1 MWYFTLFVNTQTHF
15 AFTSVCVFIQV
26 SLSRSFVVVVF
37 VGFLFL
43 LLLLS
48 RSVYSISV
56 CIYDFSSLV
65 SLLNIYLFSFFS
77 VFQFSFYLFILLP
90 FFSLTVACCCCYW
103 CCCFFSSFSIWSVC
117 MSSFFLPSF
126 LACCALFSG
135 CRVQILTSDLVLL
148 ERLKWIECMSDR
160 TCNTFAYTSI
170 YQSYSTLLR
179 QVRNITSIPNPSI
192 LPCEICKQCRC
203 NFVIEILL

>member
-65 SLLNIYLFSFFS
+65 SLLNIYSFSFFS

-90 FFSLTVACCCCYW
+90 FFLSQLHVVVVIGVVV
-103 CCCFFSSFSIWSVC
+103 FSSLHSVFGLYVWVLFFC
-117 MSSFFLPSF
+117 LHFLPVARCFQVVVFRF
-126 LACCALFSG
+126 LHP
-135 CRVQILTSDLVLL
+135 I
-148 ERLKWIECMSDR
+148 
-160 TCNTFAYTSI
+160 
-170 YQSYSTLLR
+170 
-179 QVRNITSIPNPSI
+179 
-192 LPCEICKQCRC
+192 
-203 NFVIEILL
+203 

>member
-1 MWYFTLFVNTQTHF
+1 MYAFSFKFLYRARLLLLF
-15 AFTSVCVFIQV
+15 
-26 SLSRSFVVVVF
+26 LLD
-37 VGFLFL
+37 FLFL

-90 FFSLTVACCCCYW
+90 FFFSHSCMLLLLLMLL
-103 CCCFFSSFSIWSVC
+103 FFLLFIQYLVC
-117 MSSFFLPSF
+117 MYEFFFLPSF

-170 YQSYSTLLR
+170 YQSYSTFLR
-179 QVRNITSIPNPSI
+179 QVRNITSIQN
-192 LPCEICKQCRC
+192 L
-203 NFVIEILL
+203 